1 MPSRDISY
9 YKNQYELI
17 DSLIKYKR
25 VIFEVMCDF
34 CLICIAY
41 FSSYIIRY
49 EGVID
54 NYNFGLI
61 AKSLPILIVVNLLA
75 FSITGVYGNIWRYI
89 GLNEILNIVKGIILG
104 SAVSVAA
111 VAVAFRFYGFSRMI
125 FILDAMILL
134 ILMSAVRI
142 AFRLFREQIFVSLD
156 SKGKRILIFGAGDA
170 FLREVRKNKT
180 FNYWPV

>member
-1 MPSRDISY
+1 
-9 YKNQYELI
+9 
-17 DSLIKYKR
+17 
-25 VIFEVMCDF
+25 
-34 CLICIAY
+34 
-41 FSSYIIRY
+41 
-49 EGVID
+49 
-54 NYNFGLI
+54 
-61 AKSLPILIVVNLLA
+61 
-75 FSITGVYGNIWRYI
+75 
-89 GLNEILNIVKGIILG
+89 LNIVKGIILG

-156 SKGKRILIFGAGDA
+156 SKGKRILIFGAGDTGDA

-180 FNYWPV
+180 FNYWPVGFVDDDPSKQGRRIKGVAVLGVRSDMPQLVDEHSIEEVIIAIPSANDKTKEDIEAICRESGVEYHQVNGIYLR